1 MWAIA
6 AIAVLALMTFLVHR
20 SFRDLVSEARSKI
33 KIEMTSWR
41 LALVGERRA
50 RSAHDLVALARR
62 PMKDAITVLQGSGR
76 DDLAREVDVRL
87 QECEALSRPGPSSPS
102 QPHLSWGSSGAAGF
116 LGGYTE
122 NAPSRSGSPLR
133 LFSAEGNLAPWLPKP
148 FAQELARFLRP
159 VDVVRLLHTPELER
173 RSIVTML
180 QLRVLI
186 LLIAPLLGGLNPG
199 PAPLSGKASTVAN
212 VIYLCVLA
220 EGLVT
225 ALFAKRIAAWVIG
238 RPVRWSLFLIEQ
250 SLAVMLL
257 LAFPSWACCA
267 YAAGPIVWFEKQ
279 DWSLHKLIAWLS
291 VTLGAMVISL
301 WGEPWLP
308 SLATLVA
315 SVCMIGLIA
324 DSYGLMLPA
333 VVTTAWSGWRESRR
347 LRHESSDRDRELRA
361 VMSSG
366 LAFTRRAV
374 EDASAQNPD
383 SRAELLQS
391 LARAE
396 ARIEADGGAVRNEKT
411 LESVCARAIASAG
424 IPPAVWDSGAEVQ
437 ATEIQARPREL
448 AALRLSSRHQ
458 ARKLVQLL
466 AGFARE
472 AGAHGLGLLETR
484 IIQDGPLV
492 VIQLANE
499 LNPQH
504 LPGTSS
510 GTAALKGQASRLEGV
525 TVDIAGEV
533 EFDGMPMWLVN
544 VRLDPTCFRR
554 T

>member
-1 MWAIA
+1 
-6 AIAVLALMTFLVHR
+6 
-20 SFRDLVSEARSKI
+20 
-33 KIEMTSWR
+33 
-41 LALVGERRA
+41 
-50 RSAHDLVALARR
+50 
-62 PMKDAITVLQGSGR
+62 MKDAITALHGSGA

-87 QECEALSRPGPSSPS
+87 QECEALSRPDPSASS
-102 QPHLSWGSSGAAGF
+102 QPRPSWGNSGAAGF
-116 LGGYTE
+116 LGGYAE
-122 NAPSRSGSPLR
+122 NAPSRSGTPLR

-148 FAQELARFLRP
+148 FEQELARFLRP

-180 QLRVLI
+180 RLRVLI
-186 LLIAPLLGGLNPG
+186 LLIAPLLGGLSPG
-199 PAPLSGKASTVAN
+199 TTPFSGEASVAAN
-212 VIYLCVLA
+212 MLYLCVLS

-225 ALFAKRIAAWVIG
+225 ALFATRIAAWVIG

-250 SLAVMLL
+250 SLAMMLL

-279 DWSLHKLIAWLS
+279 DWSLRKLIAWLS
-291 VTLGAMVISL
+291 VTLGVMVLAL

-308 SLATLVA
+308 TLATLIA
-315 SVCMIGLIA
+315 SVCIIGLIA

-333 VVTTAWSGWRESRR
+333 VVTTAWSGWRESHR
-347 LRHESSDRDRELRA
+347 LRRDSFDRDRELRA

-374 EDASAQNPD
+374 EDVSAQDPD
-383 SRAELLQS
+383 SRTELLQS

-396 ARIEADGGAVRNEKT
+396 ARIEAHGDTFRNEKA
-411 LESVCARAIASAG
+411 LESVCSRAIASAG
-424 IPPAVWDSGAEVQ
+424 IPPAVWNSGADVQ

-458 ARKLVQLL
+458 ARKLGQLL
-466 AGFARE
+466 TGFARE

-484 IIQDGPLV
+484 ISQDGPLV
-492 VIQLANE
+492 IIQMANE
-499 LNPQH
+499 LNPKH
-504 LPGTSS
+504 LPGSS
-510 GTAALKGQASRLEGV
+510 NGTETLKKQAMRIDGV
-525 TVDIAGEV
+525 SVEIAGEV

-544 VRLDPTCFRR
+544 VRLDPACFRR